1 MTCKTPLYAL
11 HLDLGGRMV
20 EFAGWSLPVHYGSQV
35 EEHLAVRR
43 AAGMFDVSH
52 MMITDV
58 EGPDAAALLSWL
70 LANETGRLR
79 TPGQGLYSCLLNERG
94 GVVDDTVVYARDA
107 QRFRMVSNAST
118 RDKVLSWVEGHAAG
132 RAARVAERRDLAMIA
147 VQGPAARER
156 CYPLLPA
163 ALAEAA
169 RGLKPYTAC
178 FTADR
183 CVARTGYTG
192 EDGFEIMV
200 PAGDAVGLWAGLYE
214 SGVSAVGLGA
224 RDSLRLEAGM
234 NLYGADMDENIS
246 PLECGLAGTVAMGPD
261 GRRFVGRAALE
272 ERIRAGVRVARI
284 GLVLA
289 EGGVLRAHQRVE
301 ADGAA
306 TGRVTSGGYS
316 PVLRKSIGLARI
328 PVGAARTLRVE
339 VRGKWLP
346 AQAVRP
352 PFVRHGQCAMPHSG
366 NGDLR

>member
-1 MTCKTPLYAL
+1 MTSKTPLYAL
-11 HLDLGGRMV
+11 HLELGGRMV
-20 EFAGWSLPVHYGSQV
+20 EFAGWMLPMHYGSQV

-70 LANETGRLR
+70 LANETRRLQ
-79 TPGQGLYSCLLNERG
+79 TSGQGLYSCLLNEG
-94 GVVDDTVVYARDA
+94 GGIVDDAVVYARDG

-118 RDKVLSWVEGHAAG
+118 RGKVLSWVERHAAG
-132 RAARVAERRDLAMIA
+132 RAVRVAERHDLAMIA

-169 RGLKPYTAC
+169 RGLDPYTAC

-200 PAGDAVGLWAGLYE
+200 PAGDVALLWTGLYE

-234 NLYGADMDENIS
+234 NLYGADMNEDIS

-272 ERIRAGVRVARI
+272 DRMRAGVRVARI

-289 EGGVLRAHQRVE
+289 EGGILRAHQRVE
-301 ADGAA
+301 VDAAA

-316 PVLRKSIGLARI
+316 PVLRRSIGLARV
-328 PVGAARTLRVE
+328 PAGAARMLRVE

-352 PFVRHGQCAMPHSG
+352 PFVRHGQACYSALG